1 MTRLTLLLCI
11 VALVTV
17 MLCLHV
23 SDSGNSSSKKKF
35 VVQRGVYEEQ
45 KDSTK
50 TRLGSNRNHKHRH
63 EQCCEISKLE
73 ALVNFFE
80 ETSDWSA
87 LLEVGDMYSRGCY
100 PFYGTD
106 PGTALEIYQVA
117 SRCPDRVVAARALS
131 SFVNT
136 RTNPV
141 SRRDSV
147 GQPFPSEIA
156 TRLLGVAEHQVKTTP
171 FHEFNTRL
179 RVKSLNPRPPRPEP
193 ENVAVAVAVPQV
205 PVIAAAPLVLDKQNV
220 HDHAI
225 SQTTKKNA
233 KHLVAAEGDGVFD
246 RVELIDSVMTELN
259 ATKQLSGTDLSD
271 AFRVLVSLV
280 PDKIESMGCSQLDV
294 LNATFGK
301 IGGVEDKGLRANLID
316 TLGKNLASGIES
328 DHVVCSTGKI
338 ARIVSTLEGTDL
350 VKNKCVPIEV
360 IRREIGTLASKVRD
374 DVLLEATDEN
384 RLTYHSCTTV
394 HALSATMKQ
403 RFEAQVN
410 ATYVDGLGLSPRVLE
425 SWMNLYSSEF

>member
-1 MTRLTLLLCI
+1 MTRLTLLLCV

-17 MLCLHV
+17 IVFVHV
-23 SDSGNSSSKKKF
+23 SEAGNGSSKKQF

-45 KDSTK
+45 QDLKK
-50 TRLGSNRNHKHRH
+50 TRLGSDRNHNHQH

-80 ETSDWSA
+80 ETRDWSA

-141 SRRDSV
+141 SHRDSV

-171 FHEFNTRL
+171 FHEFNKRL
-179 RVKSLNPRPPRPEP
+179 RAKSLNPRPPRPKP
-193 ENVAVAVAVPQV
+193 ENVAVAAAVPQA
-205 PVIAAAPLVLDKQNV
+205 PVVAQLVLDKQNV

-225 SQTTKKNA
+225 SQTTKKNV
-233 KHLVAAEGDGVFD
+233 KHLVAAERDGDFD
-246 RVELIDSVMTELN
+246 RVELIDSVMSVLK
-259 ATKQLSGTDLSD
+259 ATKQLSETKLSD
-271 AFRVLVSLV
+271 AFRVVASLV

-294 LNATFGK
+294 LNATFSK
-301 IGGVEDKGLRANLID
+301 IGGVEDKCLRANLHE
-316 TLGKNLASGIES
+316 TLGNNLASGVER
-328 DHVVCSTGKI
+328 DRVVCSTGKI

-374 DVLLEATDEN
+374 DVLSEATDEN
-384 RLTYHSCTTV
+384 RLTYNSCTTV
-394 HALSATMKQ
+394 HALSATMKK

-410 ATYVDGLGLSPRVLE
+410 ATYVDGLGLSPKVLE